1 VHYARNWSAAGH
13 PSTSA
18 AAMPRAHPRR
28 KVVTVSPD
36 VSLDDGFLFRSLMET
51 MVDSIYFKDRQCRL
65 VRVNRKM
72 ALDLGRADPAELIGR
87 TDIELF
93 GREFGEM
100 TMLDDARI
108 METDEPIIG
117 LTESRQLES
126 GQVNWTLTTKTPLH
140 DLSGTVVG
148 LLGITRE
155 INELKRAEMTLEH
168 LATHDTLTGLPN
180 RYLMFDRLNQLLVR
194 AARYGLSFAI
204 LFIDLD
210 GFKRINDSRGHDVGD
225 LVLRGVAERL
235 TRNLRAA
242 DTVARIGGDEFVV
255 LLESLRAGPD
265 AIALADKIRSA
276 VGMPFALPGG
286 DAAVTVSIG
295 IGQYPDDGRDA
306 EELLKAA
313 DVAMYRAKRRRAAA
327 APPGP
332 RRRPGSGSR

>member
-1 VHYARNWSAAGH
+1 
-13 PSTSA
+13 
-18 AAMPRAHPRR
+18 M
-28 KVVTVSPD
+28 SPD

-72 ALDLGRADPAELIGR
+72 ALDLGRADPEELIGR

-265 AIALADKIRSA
+265 ATALADKIRSA

>member
-1 VHYARNWSAAGH
+1 VHYAGNWSAAGH

-265 AIALADKIRSA
+265 ATALADKIRST